1 MKKRL
6 LIVGAGGHGKVV
18 ADIAMKMS
26 LWESIAFLDDN
37 DSLGEVLGLK
47 VIDKAT
53 EATKYVRD
61 SDLFV
66 AIGNDTIRE
75 RTQRELESA
84 GAELPVLIH
93 PHAVIAQDVEVGV
106 GSVVMAGVV
115 INSCTRIGRGCI
127 INTGATIDHDNIIED
142 FVHVSPGVNTGGS
155 VRIGTGTWIGLG
167 SKIVNNVNITGGWTG
182 GAGGVG
188 GKDINI
194 GGTDVGGPARR
205 I

>member
-1 MKKRL
+1 VKKRL

-93 PHAVIAQDVEVGV
+93 PHAVIAQDVELGV

-167 SKIVNNVNITGGWTG
+167 SKIVNNVNITGGCTV
-182 GAGGVG
+182 GAGAVVV
-188 GKDINI
+188 KDITI
-194 GGTDVGGPARR
+194 AGTYVGVPARR
-205 I
+205 L

>member
-26 LWESIAFLDDN
+26 LWESITFLDDN

-93 PHAVIAQDVEVGV
+93 PHAVIAQDVELGV

-167 SKIVNNVNITGGWTG
+167 SKIVNNVNITGGCTV
-182 GAGGVG
+182 GAGAVVV
-188 GKDINI
+188 KDITI
-194 GGTDVGGPARR
+194 AGTYVGVPARR
-205 I
+205 L

>member
-93 PHAVIAQDVEVGV
+93 PHAVIAQDVELGV

-127 INTGATIDHDNIIED
+127 INTGATIGHDNIIED

-167 SKIVNNVNITGGWTG
+167 SKIVNNVNITGGCTV
-182 GAGGVG
+182 GAGAVVV
-188 GKDINI
+188 KDITI
-194 GGTDVGGPARR
+194 AGTYVGVPARR
-205 I
+205 L

>member
-1 MKKRL
+1 VKKRL

-93 PHAVIAQDVEVGV
+93 PHAVIAQDVELGV

-127 INTGATIDHDNIIED
+127 INTGATIGHDNIIED

-167 SKIVNNVNITGGWTG
+167 SKIVNNVNITGGCTV
-182 GAGGVG
+182 GAGAVVV
-188 GKDINI
+188 KDITI
-194 GGTDVGGPARR
+194 AGTYVGVPARR
-205 I
+205 L

>member
-75 RTQRELESA
+75 RTQRELEST

-93 PHAVIAQDVEVGV
+93 PHAVIAQDVELGV

-127 INTGATIDHDNIIED
+127 INTGATIGHDNIIED

-167 SKIVNNVNITGGWTG
+167 SKIVNNVNITGGCTV
-182 GAGGVG
+182 GAGAVVV
-188 GKDINI
+188 KDITI
-194 GGTDVGGPARR
+194 AGTYVGVPARR
-205 I
+205 L

>member
-93 PHAVIAQDVEVGV
+93 PHAVIAQDVELGV

-167 SKIVNNVNITGGWTG
+167 SKIVNNVNITGGCTV
-182 GAGGVG
+182 GAGAVVV
-188 GKDINI
+188 KDITI
-194 GGTDVGGPARR
+194 AGTYVGVPARR
-205 I
+205 L